1 MNRTVPGRNT
11 IPRSDLKRLDSTNRS
26 SLVTSIRLVSSLIPV
41 EVGLFVRF
49 GRRSPRYHLH
59 LGWLAMVAGYKS
71 LCSCVAT
78 GPAQLI
84 LGTFL
89 PNMTGVALPTSAT
102 HLLCVILSVSLH
114 GALYLTRYQYLD
126 LGYTRH

>member
-26 SLVTSIRLVSSLIPV
+26 SLVTSIWLVPSLIPV
-41 EVGLFVRF
+41 EVGLFVWF
-49 GRRSPRYHLH
+49 GRRSPRYRLH
-59 LGWLAMVAGYKS
+59 LGWLAVVAGYES

-84 LGTFL
+84 LGAFL
-89 PNMTGVALPTSAT
+89 PSMTWVALPTSAT
-102 HLLCVILSVSLH
+102 HLLCVFADLH
-114 GALYLTRYQYLD
+114 QAYPFL
-126 LGYTRH
+126 